1 MQEIRVCVRAWLAA
15 CGIGLAFSTA
25 SVVHAQAAAPQPAST
40 AAGAN
45 APASLGIP
53 RGADPVEFLLSR
65 MTLEEKLGQLSQWSG
80 GTTPTGPA
88 AASGSEEDI
97 RAGRVGSFLGVW
109 GAETT
114 GRLQRIAV
122 EQSRLHV
129 PLLFSF
135 DVIHGLRTVFP
146 VPLAEAASW
155 NPELAQR
162 TARVAALEASAHGLH
177 WTYAPMVDVARDA
190 RWGRVV
196 EGAGEDPFL
205 GSAFAAARVRG
216 FQGGDV
222 KDASRML
229 ATAKHFVAYGAAE
242 AGRDYNVV
250 DVSQRALFEVYAPP
264 FRAAVEAG
272 VGSIMISFNEVAG
285 VPMHAHAELI
295 RDQLRKAWS
304 FNGVVVSD
312 YTGIKEL
319 LVHGVAK
326 DRTQAGELA
335 MRATIDVDMISAIYG
350 KEMQASVKSGAI
362 PLSLVDAAVRRVLQ
376 AKKALGLFEDPY
388 RYNDSQREAARTLTK
403 ESRALAREAA
413 SQSVVLLKNAGP
425 VLPLRKDLGSIAVV
439 GALAVDTRAV
449 LGNWPGLGQ
458 PTDAISVLDGIRR
471 AVSGKTRVTYAR
483 GAAASSVDR
492 SGFDEAERAARE
504 ADVVVAVLGEIEDM
518 SGEARSRTGLLL
530 PGAQQALLER
540 LIKTGKPV
548 VTVLMNGRPLALTWM
563 HEHVPAVVESWYLGV
578 EMGNGLADVLF
589 GDVNPSAKLPI
600 TFPRNVGQVPI
611 YYAHK
616 RTGRPPSS
624 TDPYTSRYLDVP
636 WTPLYAFG
644 HGLSYTQFRYD
655 APKLSAAKIGPTDRL
670 QVQVRVQNV
679 GQRAGTEVVQLY
691 LRDDVG
697 STTRPVQQLRGF
709 ERVTLEPGAAR
720 ELTFTLDQ
728 DDFAL
733 LDASYARVVEAGTFS
748 VMVGG
753 SAVDVQSAA
762 FEITRSAKLPGLG
775 SAIPRDLR
783 TKP

>member
-1 MQEIRVCVRAWLAA
+1 MRKISWNARAWLAA
-15 CGIGLAFSTA
+15 CGFGLASAVTL
-25 SVVHAQAAAPQPAST
+25 SVQAQATQA
-40 AAGAN
+40 
-45 APASLGIP
+45 APASASASAPVTIP
-53 RGADPVEFLLSR
+53 RGVDPVEYLLSR
-65 MTLEEKLGQLSQWSG
+65 MTLEEKLGQLAQWSAG
-80 GTTPTGPA
+80 NNPTGPA
-88 AASGSEEDI
+88 AAQGSEEDV

-114 GRLQRIAV
+114 RRLQQIAV
-122 EQSRLHV
+122 EESRLHI

-135 DVIHGLRTVFP
+135 DIIHGLRTVFP
-146 VPLAEAASW
+146 VPLGEAASW

-162 TARVAALEASAHGLH
+162 SARVAAFEGSAHGLH

-205 GSAFAAARVRG
+205 GSAFAVARVRG
-216 FQGGDV
+216 FQGGEV

-229 ATAKHFVAYGAAE
+229 ATAKHFVAYGVAE
-242 AGRDYNVV
+242 AGRDYNIA
-250 DVSQRALFEVYAPP
+250 DLSQRTLFEVYTPP

-272 VGSIMISFNEVAG
+272 VGSIMTSFNEVAG

-295 RDQLRKAWS
+295 RDVLRKQWG

-312 YTGIKEL
+312 YTGIREL
-319 LVHGVAK
+319 MVHGVAK
-326 DRTQAGELA
+326 DRTQAGELS

-362 PLSLVDAAVRRVLQ
+362 PVSLVDASVRRVLK
-376 AKKALGLFEDPY
+376 AKKDLGLFEDPY
-388 RYNDSQREAARTLTK
+388 RYSDPQREKARTLTE

-413 SQSVVLLKNAGP
+413 GQSIVLLKNEGP
-425 VLPLRKDLGSIAVV
+425 VLPLRKDVSSIAVV

-449 LGNWPGLGQ
+449 LGSWPGLGQ
-458 PTDAISVLDGIRR
+458 PTDAVSVLDGIRR
-471 AVSGKTRVTYAR
+471 AVSDKTRVTYAR
-483 GAAASSVDR
+483 GAAATSVDR

-504 ADVVVAVLGEIEDM
+504 ADVVVAVIGEIEDM
-518 SGEARSRTGLLL
+518 SGEARSRTGLLI

-540 LIKTGKPV
+540 LAKTGKPIV
-548 VTVLMNGRPLALTWM
+548 AVLMNGRPLALTWL
-563 HEHVPAVVESWYLGV
+563 HEHVPAIVESWFLGV
-578 EMGNGLADVLF
+578 EMGTGLADVLF

-600 TFPRNVGQVPI
+600 SFPRNVGQVPI
-611 YYAHK
+611 YYAQK
-616 RTGRPPSS
+616 RTGRPPSA
-624 TDPYTSRYLDVP
+624 TDPYSSRYLDVP
-636 WTPLYAFG
+636 WTPLYPFG
-644 HGLSYTQFRYD
+644 HGLSYTQFKYD
-655 APKLSAAKIGPTDRL
+655 APKLSAAKIGPTDSL

-679 GQRAGTEVVQLY
+679 GQRAGTEIVQLY

-709 ERVTLEPGAAR
+709 ERVTLPPGAAR

-728 DDFAL
+728 EDFAL

-753 SAVDVQSAA
+753 SSTDLQSAA
-762 FEITRSAKLPGLG
+762 FEVTRSAKLQGLG
-775 SAIPRDLR
+775 SAIPRMLR
-783 TKP
+783 DKR